1 MPTDYLLDT
10 NILVSLIRDDAL
22 GKLIQAQYKLR
33 AFITKCM
40 ISVVTV
46 GEIEKLARQFGWG
59 NDKLTAMRG
68 LLHQLIWIDIN
79 DPAIFSS
86 YAEIECVSDAQGIS
100 MGKNDAWIAATA
112 KASGATLL
120 TTDRDFD
127 HLDPT
132 QLTRIWIDPQ
142 TPSQP

>member
-10 NILVSLIRDDAL
+10 NILVALIRNDTL
-22 GKLIQAQYKLR
+22 GQRILAEYNLR
-33 AFITKCM
+33 AFITRCL

-59 NDKLTAMRG
+59 NNKLSRMRE
-68 LLHQLIWIDIN
+68 LLQQLIWIDIN
-79 DPAIFSS
+79 DLAIFSA
-86 YAEIECVSDAQGIS
+86 YAEIACFSEMQGVTI
-100 MGKNDAWIAATA
+100 GNNDVWIAATA
-112 KASGATLL
+112 KASGCTLL

-132 QLTRIWIDPQ
+132 HLTRIWIDPQ
-142 TPSQP
+142 TRS

>member
-22 GKLIQAQYKLR
+22 GKSIQAQYNLR
-33 AFITKCM
+33 AIMTKCM

-59 NDKLTAMRG
+59 NDKLAAMRG

-79 DPAIFSS
+79 DQAIFSA
-86 YAEIECVSDAQGIS
+86 YAEIECFSDAQGVS

-112 KASGATLL
+112 KASGVALL

-127 HLDPT
+127 HLDPSH
-132 QLTRIWIDPQ
+132 LTRIWIDPQ

>member
-10 NILVSLIRDDAL
+10 NILVSLIRNDAL
-22 GKLIQAQYKLR
+22 GKLIQAQYNLR

-59 NDKLTAMRG
+59 NDKLSAMRG
-68 LLHQLIWIDIN
+68 LLNQLIWIDIN
-79 DPAIFSS
+79 DQAIFTA
-86 YAEIECVSDAQGIS
+86 YAEIECFSDAGGIN

-120 TTDRDFD
+120 TTDHDFD
-127 HLDPT
+127 HLHSVH
-132 QLTRIWIDPQ
+132 LNRIWIDPN
-142 TPSQP
+142 TPSNP